1 MKKDFIFGVFI
12 LFISMGIQAQTFEY
26 KNSGTDYILMSMSA
40 PSADNTSVAFA
51 GGSKFT
57 TDNAP
62 GIVIKT
68 EDAGETWETVYEGD
82 NIQTLSFAT
91 SMRGFAAGYSPTMK
105 KTIDG
110 GVTWEE
116 VTIGSDVYAYMIV
129 KFYNENIGMTV
140 YITQDYE
147 LEVRTTTDGGES
159 WNLSTTPP
167 QHGILKVS
175 YGAENTLYA
184 VGYSQTV
191 YKSIDGGDTW
201 NIIKQGGM
209 DINLSVAFRDA
220 ENGVYV
226 GEEGDL
232 YVTHDGGDT
241 WSNPL
246 NTGYHHFYGLL
257 YKDNYILASGTDEA
271 VYISNDNGE
280 SFEMVPGQNGP
291 DSMYEIIL
299 FEDNTGLI
307 CGSGGT
313 MIKFSNVLLATEDV
327 VKNSISIY
335 PNPTSNTIQISTIQK
350 INQIELLD
358 LSGKLIFSKKGNNLK
373 NNIDLT
379 TYPKGV
385 YILNVNSEGVI
396 STHRIIK
403 K

>member
-26 KNSGTDYILMSMSA
+26 KNSGTDYILMAMST
-40 PSADNTSVAFA
+40 PSSNNNNIAFA
-51 GGSKFT
+51 GGAKYTSDT
-57 TDNAP
+57 AP

-68 EDAGETWETVYEGD
+68 EDAGETWGTVYEGD

-91 SMRGFAAGYSPTMK
+91 PLKGFAAGYSPTMK

-110 GVTWEE
+110 GVSWEE

-129 KFYNENIGMTV
+129 KFHNENIGMTL

-147 LEVRTTTDGGES
+147 LEVRTTTDGGET

-167 QHGILKVS
+167 QHGILKVA
-175 YGAENTLYA
+175 YGDKNTLYA
-184 VGYSQTV
+184 VGYNQTV
-191 YKSIDGGDTW
+191 YKSTDGGATW
-201 NIIKQGGM
+201 NIIQQGGT

-280 SFEMVPGQNGP
+280 SFEMVPDLNGP
-291 DSMYEIIL
+291 DSMYEIVL
-299 FEDNTGLI
+299 FNDHTGLI

-313 MIKFSNVLLATEDV
+313 MIKFSNVLLATENV

-335 PNPTSNTIQISTIQK
+335 PNPTSNTIQISTIHK
-350 INQIELLD
+350 IDQIEIVD
-358 LSGKLIFSKKGNNLK
+358 FSGKKIFSEKGNDLK
-373 NNIDLT
+373 NTIDLT
-379 TYPKGV
+379 TYSKGI
-385 YILNVNSEGVI
+385 YILNVNSGGVI

>member
-26 KNSGTDYILMSMSA
+26 KNSGTDYILMAMST
-40 PSADNTSVAFA
+40 PSADNNSVAFA
-51 GGSKFT
+51 GGAKYTSDT
-57 TDNAP
+57 AP

-91 SMRGFAAGYSPTMK
+91 PLKGFAAGYSPTMK

-110 GVTWEE
+110 GVSWEE
-116 VTIGSDVYAYMIV
+116 VTIGSDIYAYMIV
-129 KFYNENIGMTV
+129 KFHNENIGMTL

-147 LEVRTTTDGGES
+147 LEVRTTTDGGET

-167 QHGILKVS
+167 QHGILKVA
-175 YGAENTLYA
+175 YGDKNTLYA
-184 VGYSQTV
+184 VGYNQTV
-191 YKSIDGGDTW
+191 YKSTDGGATW
-201 NIIKQGGM
+201 NIIQQGGT

-280 SFEMVPGQNGP
+280 SFEMVPDLNGP
-291 DSMYEIIL
+291 DSMYEIVL
-299 FEDNTGLI
+299 FNDHTGLI
-307 CGSGGT
+307 CSSGGT
-313 MIKFSNVLLATEDV
+313 MIKFSNVLLATENV

-335 PNPTSNTIQISTIQK
+335 PNPTSNTIQISTIHK
-350 INQIELLD
+350 IDQIEIVD
-358 LSGKLIFSKKGNNLK
+358 FSGKKIFSEKGNDLK
-373 NNIDLT
+373 NTIDLT
-379 TYPKGV
+379 TYSKGI
-385 YILNVNSEGVI
+385 YILNVNSGGVI

>member
-26 KNSGTDYILMSMSA
+26 KNSGTDYILMSMST

-91 SMRGFAAGYSPTMK
+91 SMIGFAAGYSPTMK

-116 VTIGSDVYAYMIV
+116 VTIGSDIYAYMIV
-129 KFYNENIGMTV
+129 KFHNENIGMTL

-147 LEVRTTTDGGES
+147 LEVRTTTDGGET

-167 QHGILKVS
+167 QHGILKVA
-175 YGAENTLYA
+175 YGDKNTLYA
-184 VGYSQTV
+184 VGYNQTV
-191 YKSIDGGDTW
+191 YKSTDGGDTW
-201 NIIKQGGM
+201 NIIQQGGTN
-209 DINLSVAFRDA
+209 INLSVAFRDA

-280 SFEMVPGQNGP
+280 SFEMVPDLNGP
-291 DSMYEIIL
+291 DSMYEIVL
-299 FEDNTGLI
+299 FNDHTGLI

-313 MIKFSNVLLATEDV
+313 IIKFSNVLLATENV
-327 VKNSISIY
+327 VKNSTSIY
-335 PNPTSNTIQISTIQK
+335 PNPTSNTIQISTIHK
-350 INQIELLD
+350 IDQIEIVD
-358 LSGKLIFSKKGNNLK
+358 FSGKKIFSEKGNDLK
-373 NNIDLT
+373 NTIDLT
-379 TYPKGV
+379 TYSKGI
-385 YILNVNSEGVI
+385 YILNVNSGGVI

>member
-26 KNSGTDYILMSMSA
+26 KNSGTDYILMAMST
-40 PSADNTSVAFA
+40 PSSNNNNIAFA
-51 GGSKFT
+51 GGAKYTSDT
-57 TDNAP
+57 AP

-91 SMRGFAAGYSPTMK
+91 PLKGFAAGYSPTMK

-110 GVTWEE
+110 GVSWEE
-116 VTIGSDVYAYMIV
+116 VTIGSDIYAYMIV
-129 KFYNENIGMTV
+129 KFHNENIGMTL

-147 LEVRTTTDGGES
+147 LEVRTTTDGGET

-167 QHGILKVS
+167 QHGILKVA
-175 YGAENTLYA
+175 YGDKNTLYA
-184 VGYSQTV
+184 VGYNQTV
-191 YKSIDGGDTW
+191 YKSTDGGATW
-201 NIIKQGGM
+201 NIIQQGGT

-280 SFEMVPGQNGP
+280 SFEMVPDLNGP
-291 DSMYEIIL
+291 DSMYEIVL
-299 FEDNTGLI
+299 FNDHTGLI

-313 MIKFSNVLLATEDV
+313 MIKFSNVLLATENV

-335 PNPTSNTIQISTIQK
+335 PNPTSNTIQISTIHK
-350 INQIELLD
+350 IDQIEIVD
-358 LSGKLIFSKKGNNLK
+358 FSGKKIFSEKGNDLK
-373 NNIDLT
+373 TL
-379 TYPKGV
+379 
-385 YILNVNSEGVI
+385 
-396 STHRIIK
+396 ST
-403 K
+403 

>member
-26 KNSGTDYILMSMSA
+26 KNSGTDYILMSMST
-40 PSADNTSVAFA
+40 PSADNNSVAFA
-51 GGSKFT
+51 GGAKYTSDT
-57 TDNAP
+57 AP
-62 GIVIKT
+62 GIIIKT

-91 SMRGFAAGYSPTMK
+91 SMIGFAAGYSPTMK

-110 GVTWEE
+110 GVSWEE
-116 VTIGSDVYAYMIV
+116 VTIGSDIYAYMIV
-129 KFYNENIGMTV
+129 KFHNENIGMTL

-147 LEVRTTTDGGES
+147 LEVRTTTDGGET

-167 QHGILKVS
+167 QHGILKVA
-175 YGAENTLYA
+175 YGDKNTLYA
-184 VGYSQTV
+184 VGYNQTV
-191 YKSIDGGDTW
+191 YKSTDGGATW
-201 NIIKQGGM
+201 NIIQQGGT

-280 SFEMVPGQNGP
+280 SFEMVPDLNGP
-291 DSMYEIIL
+291 DSMYEIVL
-299 FEDNTGLI
+299 FNDHTGLI

-313 MIKFSNVLLATEDV
+313 MIKFSNVLLATENV

-335 PNPTSNTIQISTIQK
+335 PNPTSNTIQISTIHK
-350 INQIELLD
+350 IDQIEIVD
-358 LSGKLIFSKKGNNLK
+358 FSGKKIFSEKGNDLK
-373 NNIDLT
+373 NTIDLT
-379 TYPKGV
+379 TYSKGI
-385 YILNVNSEGVI
+385 YILNVNSGGVI

>member
-26 KNSGTDYILMSMSA
+26 KNSGTDYILMAMST
-40 PSADNTSVAFA
+40 PSSNNNNIAFA
-51 GGSKFT
+51 GGAKYTSDT
-57 TDNAP
+57 AP

-91 SMRGFAAGYSPTMK
+91 SMIGFAAGYSPTMK

-110 GVTWEE
+110 GVSWEE

-129 KFYNENIGMTV
+129 KFHNENIGMTL

-147 LEVRTTTDGGES
+147 LEVRTTTDGGET

-167 QHGILKVS
+167 QHGILKVA
-175 YGAENTLYA
+175 YGDKNTLYA
-184 VGYSQTV
+184 VGYNQTV
-191 YKSIDGGDTW
+191 YKSTDGGATW
-201 NIIKQGGM
+201 NIIQQGGT

-280 SFEMVPGQNGP
+280 SFEMVPDLNGP
-291 DSMYEIIL
+291 DSMYEIVL
-299 FEDNTGLI
+299 FNDHTGLI

-313 MIKFSNVLLATEDV
+313 MIKFSNVLLATENV

-335 PNPTSNTIQISTIQK
+335 PNPTSNTIQISTIHK
-350 INQIELLD
+350 IDQIEIVD
-358 LSGKLIFSKKGNNLK
+358 FSGKKIFSEKGNDLK
-373 NNIDLT
+373 NTIDLT
-379 TYPKGV
+379 TYSKGI
-385 YILNVNSEGVI
+385 YILNVNSGGVI